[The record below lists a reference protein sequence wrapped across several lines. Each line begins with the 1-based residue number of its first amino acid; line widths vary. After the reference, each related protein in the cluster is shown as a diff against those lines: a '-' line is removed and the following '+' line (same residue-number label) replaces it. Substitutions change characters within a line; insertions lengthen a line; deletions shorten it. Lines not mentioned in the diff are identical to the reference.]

1 MTNQSNSSTQNASSD
16 GPIDQTTAALMLAV
30 LVLVIQTPCISHH
43 LMERLRRDVAAAAEL
58 FQGVSMDVVLVTA
71 VSAAVVVLLVFAI
84 NRIRVHPKGT
94 GEKDM

>member
-1 MTNQSNSSTQNASSD
+1 MTNQSNSSTQNATSD

-43 LMERLRRDVAAAAEL
+43 LTERLHRDVAAAAEL
-58 FQGVSMDVVLVTA
+58 FQSVSMDVVSVM
-71 VSAAVVVLLVFAI
+71 VVVAAVVVLLVLVT